1 MKKKLI
7 IIVSVILAVA
17 LIITGTIVFTP
28 KVRVDRDILSKN
40 AYTASQ
46 TAKYV
51 DGDFTFIEDEY
62 TLIGDSGNFELYYN
76 SSDYTIKVRNK
87 TTGYEWSS
95 MVGDDYYIHNADKGK
110 TENTEAVRKKLSN
123 LVEIGYTNYG
133 SKHEN
138 TSLNS
143 GDASVK
149 YKKLENGISIE
160 ADFTTFGFS
169 VTIEIWV
176 DEDGLNV
183 RVPVEKIKESEEYG
197 ILNMTILPMFGA
209 ANDSEKGF
217 ILFPDATGAIFDFN
231 PVEERRSPVTVDV
244 YFPRDFDLDDI
255 EKNNQQ
261 GVKNAIMPF
270 FGLTKGDNAFVAYV
284 TQGEMNSYIT
294 LTPSGS
300 VYKLNRVASSIIYRK
315 SFTYLNSAGED
326 VTEIE
331 TDISCET
338 YSVHYSFLNSDDG
351 DVTYSDMANTLRDY
365 LVKTKKLVK
374 AESAKEEKVN
384 VNLQMLMAT
393 KAESMIAE
401 YLLVMTKCDDVV
413 GIVERADKSIQDK
426 YRMILLGWQ
435 SSGYNLY
442 PSTGKKGNIGSI
454 SKMSEYLESVKV
466 DSYLVDDLTTALSGT
481 NGFSEQ
487 SDAVYNQARLP
498 VTNSVGSNYVRNP
511 YKEYVNLLD
520 DSIPYYK
527 KNDVTGVGFDKLGWY
542 VFDDYQ
548 KKFKLNRFDT
558 VSTYRAMLA
567 AVEEAEMKTAF
578 QRGNAYILDKAD
590 YIYDLPKVGSN
601 ISLLNRDVPFYELV
615 VHGYVPYS
623 LDIPGNMSVDYKV
636 EKLKWIEYG
645 AEPTYLLTQ
654 EMSEKFKDSNV
665 GNAFSTEVAT
675 WEDDVAAI
683 AKEFNKNLAFTNNNT
698 MQEHLAVADNV
709 YRVTYSNGYKV
720 YVNYNTEAVTVDGL
734 EVLAE
739 DYIVVKADGTA
750 LAK

>member
-51 DGDFTFIEDEY
+51 DGDFAFIEGEY

-110 TENTEAVRKKLSN
+110 TENTESVRKKLSN

-133 SKHEN
+133 STYDN

-149 YKKLENGISIE
+149 YHKLENGISIE
-160 ADFTTFGFS
+160 AYFEKLGFGL
-169 VTIEIWV
+169 TIEMWV

-261 GVKNAIMPF
+261 GVKNALMPF

-284 TQGEMNSYIT
+284 TQGEMSSYIT

-326 VTEIE
+326 INEIE

-351 DVTYSDMANTLRDY
+351 DVTYSDMAKTLRDY
-365 LVKTKKLVK
+365 LVKNKKLVK
-374 AESAKEEKVN
+374 AESVKEEKVN
-384 VNLQMLMAT
+384 VNIQMLMAT

-401 YLLVMTKCDDVV
+401 YLQVMTKCEDIT

-426 YRMILLGWQ
+426 YRMLLLGWQ

-442 PSTGKKGNIGSI
+442 PSTGKKGNIGNI
-454 SKMSEYLESVKV
+454 SKMSEYLESVNV
-466 DSYLVDDLTTALSGT
+466 DSYLVDDLTTALSKT

-511 YKEYVNLLD
+511 YKEYVKLLD

-527 KNDVTGVGFDKLGWY
+527 KNDVSGVGFDKLGWY

-548 KKFKLNRFDT
+548 QKFKLNRFDT

-567 AVEEAEMKTAF
+567 AVEEAEMKTAV
-578 QRGNAYILDKAD
+578 QRGNAYVLDRAD

-601 ISLLNRDVPFYELV
+601 FALLNRDIPFYELV

-623 LDIPGNMSVDYKV
+623 LDIPGNMSVDYTV

-675 WEDDVAAI
+675 WEDDIAAI

-698 MQEHLAVADNV
+698 MEEHLAVADNV

-720 YVNYNTEAVTVDGL
+720 YVNYNTQAVTVDGI
-734 EVLAE
+734 EVSAE
-739 DYIVVKADGTA
+739 DYTVVKADGTA

>member
-567 AVEEAEMKTAF
+567 AVEEAEMKTAV